1 MFRFDLNTIS
11 WNYFKNVFIYINYI
25 HSYCWIFTIQLA
37 VSSVIYLVISLWWA
51 TLLGFE
57 ILKTSLGS
65 TLWLKRTALWGLVLQ
80 CGLSVLF
87 VAVVA
92 PCLWFWSI
100 SSMLATWPGSSLQ
113 IWFSLWWECL
123 CTFLIWGRGGLPTWC
138 SGKEPES
145 AYRHRGCRFSSLIGK
160 IPWRK
165 KWQSTPVF
173 FAWKIL
179 LTEEPGGL
187 YSMGSQRDR
196 HNWAHTHMHAGLIIA
211 NHRKDS
217 CYSGVILID
226 WCESSFED

>member
-37 VSSVIYLVISLWWA
+37 VSIVIYLVISLWWA

-65 TLWLKRTALWGLVLQ
+65 TLCLKRTALWGLVLQ

-138 SGKEPES
+138 PPTDTGDADSVPWLGRFPGERNGNPLQCSWPGKS
-145 AYRHRGCRFSSLIGK
+145 CGQRSLVGY
-160 IPWRK
+160 IPWGRK
-165 KWQSTPVF
+165 ETDP
-173 FAWKIL
+173 
-179 LTEEPGGL
+179 TE
-187 YSMGSQRDR
+187 
-196 HNWAHTHMHAGLIIA
+196 HTHTCMLG
-211 NHRKDS
+211 
-217 CYSGVILID
+217 
-226 WCESSFED
+226 